1 MDNGLDRMYR
11 SMILENTRLLVKGLE
26 RLHQTYDLEQVRN
39 HQQLE
44 NPWQMDKLRQF
55 IKTSYQNSRDG
66 EKFLYQNPNAELFRF
81 RKLSSLQKE
90 DATCLS
96 GMLLLYHQLQVLEGI
111 PVDQLSDAYETL
123 CNRYPHY
130 SRCGY
135 VLSGIPSS
143 N

>member
-26 RLHQTYDLEQVRN
+26 RLHQAYDLEQVRN

-81 RKLSSLQKE
+81 RKLSSRK
-90 DATCLS
+90 
-96 GMLLLYHQLQVLEGI
+96 VF
-111 PVDQLSDAYETL
+111 
-123 CNRYPHY
+123 
-130 SRCGY
+130 SRKAR
-135 VLSGIPSS
+135 
-143 N
+143 